1 MNSKGQWEQDLGRSS
16 GSIAAART
24 AAADAAGSAVS
35 LGAGAASSGSMPAAP
50 AAAAAAATTNA
61 AAASEQGAAAD
72 LCSEYVDCLKEE
84 GVTLAVM
91 ESNSSGAAA
100 EVVEYEILE
109 KLGSGGFGTVYKVLR
124 VAAHNSSTAS
134 SNGSS
139 AGASS
144 SLH

>member
-1 MNSKGQWEQDLGRSS
+1 MNSKGPWEQDLGRSS

-50 AAAAAAATTNA
+50 AAAAAATTNA